1 MKVRFIHSDKRRER
15 DLAASFIEGVRRGGN
30 EAEAVPLSA
39 TPDLRG
45 CDVACMVGVKSAR
58 LFHRCREANVVPIIW
73 DKGYCRERAAG
84 SRVWNYWRVS
94 IAAHHPTQFLT
105 GKGDKNRFAALGIQ
119 AERWR
124 SFGFQIVIAGSSQ
137 KYHDFYGLPDPT
149 TWAQGVVEELRRH
162 TDRPIIYRPKPSW
175 HEAVAIRG
183 THFSNPTENINHVL
197 KNAWALVTHG
207 SNACFEAALAGI
219 PSIVLGNAVARPIS
233 STSLADINDPL
244 LHEDRGRWLNQL
256 CQWQWTEEEMRRGSA
271 WKFLR
276 PTVEGILKGDI
287 AWPE

>member
-1 MKVRFIHSDKRRER
+1 MRVRVFHSDKRRER
-15 DLAASFIEGVRRGGN
+15 DLAASVLQGVAYCGDQG
-30 EAEAVPLSA
+30 EAVPLSA

-45 CDVACMVGVKSAR
+45 CDVACMVGVKSRR
-58 LFHRCREANVVPIIW
+58 LFQRCKEAGVVPLIW
-73 DKGYCRERAAG
+73 DKGYIRSRRSD
-84 SRVWNYWRVS
+84 SRVWEYWRVS

-105 GKGDKNRFAALGIQ
+105 GKGDKNRWQALGLQ

-124 SFGFQIVIAGSSQ
+124 ATGFQIVIAGSSQ

-149 TWAQGVVEELRRH
+149 TWAKEVVDELRRH

-175 HEAVAIRG
+175 HEAVAING
-183 THFSNPTENINHVL
+183 THYSNPTENIDHVL

-233 STSLADINDPL
+233 STSLADINAPL
-244 LHEDRGRWLNQL
+244 LHEDRGRWFQQL
-256 CQWQWTEEEMRRGSA
+256 CQWQWTEAEMQRGSM

-276 PTVEGILKGDI
+276 PQIDAILKGTTP
-287 AWPE
+287 WPE